1 MLSDD
6 QYAGS
11 GTKAIDMFSRLLNH
25 SSQLVMDGVKNLVI
39 KRHNLPVT
47 KVVDVLMEQKTSPS
61 EIADEYRYFDPKLLR
76 STDRLDFEKFKEI
89 GSNQNFDTIP
99 KCGHSRRYFEDFY
112 LLQHTSTFSSTVLR
126 LCHVRDRWR

>member
-6 QYAGS
+6 QYAGG

-76 STDRLDFEKFKEI
+76 STDRLARFAKSSPVRGDREI
-89 GSNQNFDTIP
+89 PGL
-99 KCGHSRRYFEDFY
+99 SR
-112 LLQHTSTFSSTVLR
+112 SSGDL
-126 LCHVRDRWR
+126 